1 VHTLRLFAEHDTVA
15 SLIQRLRALGDIPVI
30 EPRISRDGR
39 RVLPGDPE
47 YEAAGTE
54 AGRGT
59 F

>member
-1 VHTLRLFAEHDTVA
+1 VHTLRLFAEHENVA
-15 SLIQRLRALGDIPVI
+15 SLIRTLQALGDIPVI
-30 EPRISRDGR
+30 EPRIAKSGR

-47 YEAAGTE
+47 YEAAGAV